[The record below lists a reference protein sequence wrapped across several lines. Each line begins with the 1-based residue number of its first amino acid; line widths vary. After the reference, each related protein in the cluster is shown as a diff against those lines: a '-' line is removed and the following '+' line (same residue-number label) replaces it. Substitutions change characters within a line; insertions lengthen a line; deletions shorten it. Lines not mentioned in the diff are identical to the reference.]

1 MSVCSGGVSVGST
14 VTLEMGPCT
23 EKRVIGEGFGGQGT
37 SDGLSE
43 ALSES
48 LVLGGG
54 LQTPKYEKVQLE

>member
-1 MSVCSGGVSVGST
+1 MGST

-37 SDGLSE
+37 SDRLSE